1 MKRIFLLA
9 AILCGLMLSSRG
21 EGEAFDEL
29 TPQQKAAVDDVLS
42 VFLRDEEGAVAGAS
56 RMRRALE
63 AGLVA
68 ALFND
73 LADSQ
78 APEFGNADGDV
89 TMIEFFDYQCG
100 YCRAVFAPL
109 METVADDGGVRLVVK
124 ELPVLGEASVIAARA
139 ALAAHRMGKY
149 PQFHRALVER
159 RGRIDESAL
168 REAARIAELNWE
180 QLQSNMNSGEIETEL
195 ARNNAL
201 ANILGVRG
209 TPAFVVGDEIVR
221 GAVGAEVM
229 RELIAQARRR

>member
-1 MKRIFLLA
+1 
-9 AILCGLMLSSRG
+9 
-21 EGEAFDEL
+21 
-29 TPQQKAAVDDVLS
+29 
-42 VFLRDEEGAVAGAS
+42 
-56 RMRRALE
+56 
-63 AGLVA
+63 
-68 ALFND
+68 
-73 LADSQ
+73 
-78 APEFGNADGDV
+78 
-89 TMIEFFDYQCG
+89 
-100 YCRAVFAPL
+100 
-109 METVADDGGVRLVVK
+109 
-124 ELPVLGEASVIAARA
+124 
-139 ALAAHRMGKY
+139 MGKY

>member
-1 MKRIFLLA
+1 M
-9 AILCGLMLSSRG
+9 
-21 EGEAFDEL
+21 
-29 TPQQKAAVDDVLS
+29 
-42 VFLRDEEGAVAGAS
+42 
-56 RMRRALE
+56 
-63 AGLVA
+63 
-68 ALFND
+68 
-73 LADSQ
+73 
-78 APEFGNADGDV
+78 
-89 TMIEFFDYQCG
+89 
-100 YCRAVFAPL
+100 
-109 METVADDGGVRLVVK
+109 
-124 ELPVLGEASVIAARA
+124 
-139 ALAAHRMGKY
+139 
-149 PQFHRALVER
+149 ER